1 MNKKDFAKESEKI
14 ASILATLNQLEIDT
28 PEKEE
33 KAIRLYITEGD
44 GFLIEKYDGAEYPIG
59 YLMNLAIQQIA
70 SIMIKEN
77 TDYDSILQKNRKNI
91 EGDLLEC
98 ISSHETVDIKEIDF
112 YKIIFALDYCYK
124 EKRGMDP
131 VLYKTV
137 FTSPLYFEHKSR
149 VFFYTSSPFDRES
162 VNRAITKNS
171 LSEYKKYIQ
180 ESFSKE
186 FEVLATCYSLMEI
199 VFSTLE
205 AIAYKGKQINKC
217 ELCGKYY
224 VPQGRTDE
232 KYCDFENPDYPG
244 KTCKEAIKLIKIK
257 ERTKEDETKHLAKRI
272 YNRLYRRQENNPD
285 DTKARRD
292 LFDFT
297 SSNDEWKSNMA
308 SGGKTKTEYLHWL
321 RERNKFYTKKKKKVK

>member
-1 MNKKDFAKESEKI
+1 MYKKDLVKENEKI
-14 ASILATLNQLEIDT
+14 TKTLSMLNQLEVDR
-28 PEKEE
+28 PVEGY
-33 KAIRLYITEGD
+33 KAIYLIIQENDY
-44 GFLIEKYDGAEYPIG
+44 GFLIEQYDGAEYPIG
-59 YLMNLAIQQIA
+59 FLMNLAILQIA
-70 SIMIKEN
+70 SIMMEEN
-77 TDYDSILQKNRKNI
+77 TDDNSILQKKRMNI
-91 EGDLLEC
+91 TRDLATSLF
-98 ISSHETVDIKEIDF
+98 SVDQNENFLDFFRIIDALNTSYREKMRIDPF
-112 YKIIFALDYCYK
+112 WYKFFLS
-124 EKRGMDP
+124 EP
-131 VLYKTV
+131 
-137 FTSPLYFEHKSR
+137 FTLKSR
-149 VFFYTSSPFDRES
+149 SVAEFFSDSWKVDEYIKPIEEAFSMDFI
-162 VNRAITKNS
+162 VHAI
-171 LSEYKKYIQ
+171 
-180 ESFSKE
+180 
-186 FEVLATCYSLMEI
+186 CHSLMEI

-205 AIAYKGKQINKC
+205 AIAYKGKHINKC

-224 VPQGRTDE
+224 VPQSRTDE

-257 ERTKEDETKHLAKRI
+257 ERTKADETKHLAKRI